1 LAKEM
6 EMARKREE
14 EQAERDKAVY
24 GEGMRVSGTR
34 TSGLLSSLINPGGGV
49 FA

>member
-24 GEGMRVSGTR
+24 GEGEGFV
-34 TSGLLSSLINPGGGV
+34 
-49 FA
+49 